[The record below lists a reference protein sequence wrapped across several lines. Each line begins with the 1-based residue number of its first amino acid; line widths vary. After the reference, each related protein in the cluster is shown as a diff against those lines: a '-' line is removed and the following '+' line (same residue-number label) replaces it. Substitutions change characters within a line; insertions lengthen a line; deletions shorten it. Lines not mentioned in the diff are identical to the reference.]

1 MTLEKKKT
9 ISDNYIARLKK
20 IAKRYLN
27 KRKYNDC
34 LQVLHAISYYLYEY
48 NQTYID
54 EDVELM
60 LLEVSKALDIK
71 QGRTYESIPNKV
83 LVFDGFA
90 FETRGVI
97 KMYLN
102 ALVKGGFEIV
112 YLYDKNRSADIPE
125 ILKYCNENNIKTITY
140 NERAKFVDAAKEIGE
155 AFLREKPAKALFY
168 TYPYDVAVYVAFASF
183 KGLTERFLID
193 LTDHAFW
200 IGKYCNDFFCGSREM
215 SAYNQFYQRHI
226 PKEQLIKLGVNL
238 IVEKCDSHDPLPFDE
253 TKARY
258 IFSGGALY
266 KTLGDPN
273 NYYYKIVDHILENHK
288 DVVFLYAGYGD
299 DSEMKVILKK
309 YPERAFYINERKD
322 YYYLIQNCV
331 FYLNTYPMFG
341 GMMMKYSALAGKLPI
356 TLKHSSDSD
365 GLLLHQKEL
374 GIEYDSYD
382 DLIKDVDHLLD
393 DEKYLKQRESKLQG
407 SVITEERFVSNLKN
421 ALLNHKTDYEHSY
434 EQLDTEK
441 FRKEYLE
448 RHNHRRLS
456 SELLSRHYHSCFIK
470 IFPIKYICHNSL
482 KLMKKVFKR

>member
-1 MTLEKKKT
+1 MNLEAKKAK
-9 ISDNYIARLKK
+9 SFEYIAKLKK
-20 IAKRYLN
+20 IAKRYLSIA
-27 KRKYNDC
+27 KYNDS
-34 LQVLHAISYYLYEY
+34 LQVLHAISQYLYEF

-54 EDVELM
+54 EDVESM
-60 LLEVSKALDIK
+60 LLEITEALDIK
-71 QGRTYESIPNKV
+71 QGRTYEGTKNKV

-112 YLYDKNRSADIPE
+112 YLYDKNRTSEIPG
-125 ILKYCNENNIKTITY
+125 ILEFCTQNKIKTLTY
-140 NERAKFVDAAKEIGE
+140 NERATYVESAKEIGE
-155 AFLREKPAKALFY
+155 VFLSEKPAKALFY
-168 TYPYDVAVYVAFASF
+168 TYPYDVAAYVAFASF

-215 SAYNQFYQRHI
+215 SAYNEHYQRHI

-238 IVEKCDSHDPLPFDE
+238 IVEECNDHSGLPFDV
-253 TKARY
+253 TKTKY

-288 DVVFLYAGYGD
+288 DIVFLYAGYGD
-299 DSEMKVILKK
+299 DTEMKVLLKK
-309 YPERAFYINERKD
+309 YPDRLFYIEERKD
-322 YYYLIQNCV
+322 YYYLIQHCV

-374 GIEYDSYD
+374 GIEYDKYE
-382 DLIKDVDHLLD
+382 DLIKDVDHLLG
-393 DEKYLKQRESKLQG
+393 DETYLKDREKKLDG
-407 SVITEERFVSNLKN
+407 SVISEERFTNNLKN

-434 EQLDTEK
+434 EKLDTEK
-441 FRKEYLE
+441 FRLEYLE
-448 RHNHRRLS
+448 RHNHKKLS
-456 SELLSRHYHSCFIK
+456 GELLSRQYHPCFAK
-470 IFPIKYICHNSL
+470 IFPIRYFFHNSF
-482 KLMKKVFKR
+482 KLMKKIFKR